1 MRELPNRGK
10 RAVIMANS
18 RWIKNNDWN
27 VFRRL
32 AFHFPKRGPR
42 KYRNRIGA
50 TTIEEKFG
58 PDCAAAAE
66 LDTSRPA
73 LYELMESSA
82 SRANN

>member
-1 MRELPNRGK
+1 MPNRGK

-50 TTIEEKFG
+50 TTIEEKFD
-58 PDCAAAAE
+58 PLTQPAAD
-66 LDTSRPA
+66 LRRSRPA
-73 LYELMESSA
+73 VYGFEEEPGIA
-82 SRANN
+82 RE